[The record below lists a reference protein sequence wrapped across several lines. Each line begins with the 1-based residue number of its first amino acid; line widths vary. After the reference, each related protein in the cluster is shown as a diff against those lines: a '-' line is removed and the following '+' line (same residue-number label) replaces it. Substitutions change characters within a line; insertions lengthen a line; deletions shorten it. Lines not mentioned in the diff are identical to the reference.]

1 MYELRNIGTLQ
12 LLSFINRLINYK
24 TKVQNSMLIQ
34 IYFFKSKL

>member
-34 IYFFKSKL
+34 ISFFKSKL